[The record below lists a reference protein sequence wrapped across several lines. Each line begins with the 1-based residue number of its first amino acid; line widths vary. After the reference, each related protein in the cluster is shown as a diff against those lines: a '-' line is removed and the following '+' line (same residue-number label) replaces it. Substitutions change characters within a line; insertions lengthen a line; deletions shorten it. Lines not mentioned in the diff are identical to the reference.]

1 MFAYL
6 LYLILDVV
14 IFHLFHCLCLGCCN
28 FMSCLFL
35 GQVWFAAHLNSAHLR
50 CSHVFSALLIC
61 FRSSQRLSS
70 LLSSSQL
77 FSLLAC
83 LQCGNFSSKVYL
95 VRSES
100 GPNLRMNMDRHI
112 MRIKIRNQ
120 QQAIIDTDIDFHSSK
135 LISHYQHI
143 SIYQQPISDQSGEYF
158 SLPNPQGGIRN
169 AQPSRLHNAFSVL
182 GPVLPCYGPLARF
195 EPMNPETAGANRE
208 VHAFSGQ
215 SSTRV
220 ALF

>member
-14 IFHLFHCLCLGCCN
+14 LFHLFHCLCLGCCN

-77 FSLLAC
+77 FSLLGC

-100 GPNLRMNMDRHI
+100 GPNLTMNMDRHI

-120 QQAIIDTDIDFHSSK
+120 QQPIIDTDIDFHSSK
-135 LISHYQHI
+135 IISHYQHI
-143 SIYQQPISDQSGEYF
+143 S
-158 SLPNPQGGIRN
+158 SLF
-169 AQPSRLHNAFSVL
+169 LT
-182 GPVLPCYGPLARF
+182 
-195 EPMNPETAGANRE
+195 NPENIFHYPIRRVEFGMLSPRGCTMLFRSWVRSCHAM
-208 VHAFSGQ
+208 VHWL
-215 SSTRV
+215 
-220 ALF
+220 ALSQ